1 MQTTARTKSFIEV
14 LEAEIRADLRKEM
27 QSEVQFRTQASAPS
41 QGLHAAGR
49 LESWLAS
56 HVGPITFAKPLAAR
70 KMYGSVNV
78 KAAPKATAA
87 AAASK
92 TRSEKPV
99 FTASTVEEMIAVEM
113 LTRYSSITLATSFT
127 EDELKSVWRKAALKT
142 HPDRF
147 AGEDQI
153 TQMRMTVLFRELAEA
168 YACLTSLTEQAAA

>member
-87 AAASK
+87 ATK